1 MPGAG
6 GEAEVVLRGVP
17 AAPGQAV
24 GPLLIVRRPAPAPTS
39 APITAEQVE
48 AEQDRLRAALAAA
61 QAELEQLATA
71 VTAQVGPDEAAIF
84 TAQAFMAADPTLS
97 DRALELVA
105 TDLRAADAAIL
116 AAAEEQAT
124 VLATLDDAYL
134 RERAADLRDVG
145 GRAARLVRGEPPPTD
160 LAHLAQPCIL
170 LADDLSPSETV
181 GLDRQQVRGIG
192 LSGGGPTS
200 HAAVVARALGVPL
213 VCGLGTL
220 PTTAGHP
227 ALIDGDAGLLVVDP
241 SAARLAAHAAWR
253 GEQDT
258 QRAADVG
265 LRDLPAETP
274 DGHRVRLVA
283 NAGSV
288 ADAQA
293 AAAQG
298 AEGIGLLR
306 TEFLFLDHVP
316 DEAEQLAAYRA
327 IYATLPG
334 EIVVRTMD
342 LGGDKPPP
350 YLDFAGEANPF
361 LGWRGIRIGLDRPDL
376 LRPQIRAVLRAGAG
390 RAVHLMFPMVATLD
404 ELRRARAL
412 VDDERAALAAAGTP
426 IAEAIAVGIMVEVP
440 AAALLAPAFAA
451 DADFFSI
458 GTNDLTQYTL
468 AADRGAARVA
478 HLYSPLQPAVLAL
491 VARTVEAA
499 HAAGRWVG
507 LCGEAAGNPAWTP
520 LWLGL
525 GLDELSMAPPAL
537 PAVKAVIRRTPL
549 AAAQALARQALAQ
562 PTLAEVEALLGERE
576 T

>member
-1 MPGAG
+1 MSGAID
-6 GEAEVVLRGVP
+6 EAEFVLQGVP

-24 GPLLIVRRPAPAPTS
+24 GPLLVYRQPAPAPTS
-39 APITAEQVE
+39 TRIAANAVE
-48 AEQDRLRAALAAA
+48 AEQERVRAALVAA
-61 QAELEQLATA
+61 QAELDQLATDI
-71 VTAQVGPDEAAIF
+71 TARVGPDEAAIF
-84 TAQAFMAADPTLS
+84 TAQALMAGDPTLS

-105 TDLRAADAAIL
+105 TELRAADAAIL
-116 AAAEEQAT
+116 AAAEEQAAL
-124 VLATLDDAYL
+124 LAMLDDAYL
-134 RERAADLRDVG
+134 RERAADVRDVG

-170 LADDLSPSETV
+170 LAGDLSPSETV

-220 PTTAGHP
+220 PAATGDP
-227 ALIDGDAGLLVVDP
+227 ALIDGDAGLLVLRP
-241 SAARLAAHAAWR
+241 AAARLAAHMAWQ
-253 GEQDT
+253 GE
-258 QRAADVG
+258 RAAVRAAG
-265 LRDLPAETP
+265 AALRDLPAETP

-288 ADAQA
+288 ADAEA

-306 TEFLFLDHVP
+306 TEFLFLDHIP

-327 IYATLPG
+327 IYAALPG
-334 EIVVRTMD
+334 EIVVRTLD

-376 LRPQIRAVLRAGAG
+376 LRPQVRALLRAGAG

-404 ELRRARAL
+404 EWRRARAL
-412 VDDERAALAAAGTP
+412 VDEERAALAAAGTP
-426 IAEAIAVGIMVEVP
+426 IAEKVAVGIMVEVP

-451 DADFFSI
+451 EVDFFSI

-478 HLYSPLQPAVLAL
+478 ALYSPLQPAVLAL
-491 VARTVEAA
+491 IARTVEAA

-507 LCGEAAGNPAWTP
+507 LCGEAGGNPAWTP

-525 GLDELSMAPPAL
+525 GLDELSMAPPAI
-537 PAVKAVIRRTPL
+537 PAVKAVLRRTPL
-549 AAAQALARQALAQ
+549 AAARALAGQALAQ
-562 PTLAEVEALLGERE
+562 STLAAVEALVGGGS
-576 T
+576 

>member
-1 MPGAG
+1 MSGAT
-6 GEAEVVLRGVP
+6 GEAEVVYQGVP
-17 AAPGQAV
+17 AAPGRAV
-24 GPLLIVRRPAPAPTS
+24 GPLLIYRPPAPAPT
-39 APITAEQVE
+39 ATRIAANEVE
-48 AEQDRLRAALAAA
+48 AEQERVRAALVAT
-61 QAELEQLATA
+61 QAELDQLATDL
-71 VTAQVGPDEAAIF
+71 TARVGPDEAAIF
-84 TAQAFMAADPTLS
+84 TAQALIAGDPTLS

-105 TDLRAADAAIL
+105 TELRAADAAIL
-116 AAAEEQAT
+116 AAAEEQAAL
-124 VLATLDDAYL
+124 LATLDDDYL
-134 RERAADLRDVG
+134 RERAADVRDVG
-145 GRAARLVRGEPPPTD
+145 GRAARLVRGEPPSTD

-170 LADDLSPSETV
+170 LAGDLSPSETV
-181 GLDRQQVRGIG
+181 GLDRRNVRGIG
-192 LSGGGPTS
+192 LLGGGPTS

-220 PTTAGHP
+220 PAAAGDP
-227 ALIDGDAGLLVVDP
+227 ALIDGDAGLLVLYP
-241 SAARLAAHAAWR
+241 GAARLAAHTAWQ
-253 GEQDT
+253 GE
-258 QRAADVG
+258 RAAIQAAG
-265 LRDLPAETP
+265 SALRDLPAETP

-288 ADAQA
+288 ADAEA

-306 TEFLFLDHVP
+306 TEFLFLDHIP

-327 IYATLPG
+327 IYAALPG
-334 EIVVRTMD
+334 EIVVRTLD

-376 LRPQIRAVLRAGAG
+376 LRPQVRALLRAGAG

-404 ELRRARAL
+404 EWRRARAL
-412 VDDERAALAAAGTP
+412 VDEERAALAAAGTP
-426 IAEAIAVGIMVEVP
+426 IAEEVAVGIMVEVP

-451 DADFFSI
+451 EVDFFSI

-478 HLYSPLQPAVLAL
+478 ALYSPLQPAVLAL
-491 VARTVEAA
+491 IARTVEAA

-507 LCGEAAGNPAWTP
+507 ICGEAAGNPAWTP

-525 GLDELSMAPPAL
+525 GLDELSMAPPAI
-537 PAVKAVIRRTPL
+537 PAVKAVLRRTPH
-549 AAAQALARQALAQ
+549 AAARALAGQALAQ
-562 PTLAEVEALLGERE
+562 STLAAVEALVGGGS
-576 T
+576 